1 MQRLA
6 GQRGGGFSLIELVIV
21 VMILGIIA
29 AIAAPR
35 LLSTSGTAV
44 DNGLKQSLGVI
55 RDAIGGFAAQNAG
68 ILPGADG
75 NDATFKT
82 DLVPYLRGTGF
93 PICPVGAKND
103 AVRMQA
109 GTGSVVPGIAGT
121 AATHSW
127 VYQYETGD
135 FYVNSTDV
143 SADGS
148 TTYDQF

>member
-6 GQRGGGFSLIELVIV
+6 GQRGGGFSLIELVVV

-35 LLSTSGTAV
+35 LLSTSDTAV

-55 RDAIGGFAAQNAG
+55 RDAIGGYAAQHSG
-68 ILPGADG
+68 VLPGADG
-75 NDATFKT
+75 NEATLKS
-82 DLVPYLRGTGF
+82 DLVSYLRGASF
-93 PICPVGAKND
+93 PSCSVGAKND
-103 AVRMQA
+103 VVRMQA

-135 FYVNSTDV
+135 FYVNSTDLA
-143 SADGS
+143 ADDT